1 MIKNNSM
8 ILSWKDISTP
18 LQQELTAQVSK
29 VFAGKK
35 PYVAVIFLW
44 DDYSSATYVRH
55 KKKYGES
62 IGLPVVVFGQ
72 SHLPQYDKTQVKSD
86 EDVVIYVN
94 QTYDTIHKVMELIDY
109 LNYDHDCVGIL
120 IQLPLPASFEVYKE
134 KMVAAITP
142 EKDVD
147 GMWGVILWLAEI
159 DLIDFVP
166 ATPRAVFHLLE
177 HYELGDLRGKSV
189 TILWQS
195 NIVGKP
201 LALECIKRGAT
212 VYSCNADTPLKKI
225 KAICKYSDYIIS
237 CTGKVH
243 LLDATFV
250 RDDQTQIIV
259 DVGYGHIDGKPVG
272 DVKIEEIADKVSA
285 YTPVPGGVWPLTVAC
300 IFANVLTLQKYAE
313 VLKPY
318 KL

>member
-1 MIKNNSM
+1 M
-8 ILSWKDISTP
+8 ILSGKDISIRF
-18 LQQELTAQVSK
+18 QQELAEQVK
-29 VFAGKK
+29 TVFAGKN
-35 PYVAVIFLW
+35 PYVAVIFLG
-44 DDYSSATYVRH
+44 DNPGSAIYVKN
-55 KKKYGES
+55 KKKYGELV
-62 IGLPVVVFGQ
+62 GLPVVVFGQ
-72 SHLPQYDKTQVKSD
+72 NHLPEYDKTQVKSD

-94 QTYDTIHKVMELIDY
+94 QTYDTIFKVMELIDY
-109 LNYDHDCVGIL
+109 LNYDADCVGIL
-120 IQLPLPASFEVYKE
+120 IQMPLPQQFEEYKE

-147 GMWGVILWLAEI
+147 GLGGVILGISEI
-159 DLIDFVP
+159 GLIDFVP
-166 ATPRAVFHLLE
+166 ATPRAVLYLLE
-177 HYELGDLRGKSV
+177 QYELADLRGKLV
-189 TILWQS
+189 TIIGQS

-201 LALECIKRGAT
+201 LALECIKRGST
-212 VYSCNADTPLKKI
+212 VYSCNIDTPIKKI

-237 CTGKVH
+237 CTGTVH
-243 LLDATFV
+243 LVDSTFI

-285 YTPVPGGVWPLTVAC
+285 YTPVPGGVGPLTVAC
-300 IFANVLTLQKYAE
+300 IFANVLTLQSYAE

>member
-1 MIKNNSM
+1 M
-8 ILSWKDISTP
+8 ILSWKDIS
-18 LQQELTAQVSK
+18 LRFQQELAEQVK
-29 VFAGKK
+29 TVFTGKK

-44 DDYSSATYVRH
+44 DNPWSSIYVKN
-55 KKKYGES
+55 KKKYGEL

-72 SHLPQYDKTQVKSD
+72 NNLPQYDKTQVKSD
-86 EDVVIYVN
+86 EDVVIYIN
-94 QTYDTIHKVMELIDY
+94 QTYDTIFKVMELIDY
-109 LNYDHDCVGIL
+109 LNYDSDCVGIL
-120 IQLPLPASFEVYKE
+120 IQMPLPSQFEEYKE

-147 GMWGVILWLAEI
+147 GLGGVILWLAEI
-159 DLIDFVP
+159 WLIDFVP

-177 HYELGDLRGKSV
+177 QYQLADFHGKSV
-189 TILWQS
+189 TIIWQS

-212 VYSCNADTPLKKI
+212 VYSCNSDTPLKKI

-243 LLDATFV
+243 LVDASFV

-300 IFANVLTLQKYAE
+300 IFANVLTLQSYAD

>member
-1 MIKNNSM
+1 M
-8 ILSWKDISTP
+8 ILSWKDISLR
-18 LQQELTAQVSK
+18 LQQELATQVQTA
-29 VFAGKK
+29 FAGKK
-35 PYVAVIFLW
+35 PYVAIIFLG
-44 DDYSSATYVRH
+44 DDHSSATYVKH
-55 KKKYGES
+55 KKTYGS
-62 IGLPVVVFGQ
+62 HIGLPVVVFGQ
-72 SHLPQYDKTQVKSD
+72 NHIPWYDKSQVNSD
-86 EDVVIYVN
+86 EDVVIYIN

-109 LNYDHDCVGIL
+109 LNYDHDCVGI
-120 IQLPLPASFEVYKE
+120 IVQLPLPAAFEPYKE
-134 KMVAAITP
+134 KMLAAITP

-147 GMWGVILWLAEI
+147 GMWGVILWLSEI

-166 ATPRAVFHLLE
+166 ATPRAVFYLLE
-177 HYELGDLRGKSV
+177 QYDLGDLHGKSV
-189 TILWQS
+189 TIIWQS

-212 VYSCNADTPLKKI
+212 VYSCNSETPSKKL

-243 LLDATFV
+243 LVDASYV

-300 IFANVLTLQKYAE
+300 IFANVLTLQSYAD